1 MSAPLEHAEFA
12 KHVNTTFRIRL
23 NESETL
29 PAELKEISEHMVS
42 SRQERFWVMF
52 KTSNDVFLDQG
63 QRAFEHD
70 LMGSFELFIVPIGRD
85 DEGIYYE
92 AVFNRL
98 VKKN

>member
-12 KHVNTTFRIRL
+12 RHVNTTFRIRL

-29 PAELKEISEHMVS
+29 PAELTEVSEHTVS
-42 SRQERFWVMF
+42 PRQERFWVLF
-52 KTSNDVFLDQG
+52 KTSNNVFLGQG

-70 LMGSFELFIVPIGRD
+70 SMGSFELFIVPIGRD
-85 DEGIYYE
+85 EDGTYYE